1 MVKKI
6 GILTSG
12 GDSQGMNA
20 TLLGAIRTGCRLG
33 KEMYVVYDGYKGLID
48 NNFVK
53 VGPDFMDHTYNK
65 GGTVIK
71 TKRLP
76 EFKEESVRKIAVEN
90 LKKEGIEAL
99 IVVGGDGSYMGAKKL
114 TEMGI
119 NCVGLPGTI
128 DNDISSSD
136 FTIGFDTAL
145 NNVVTAIDQIK
156 ETMSSH
162 NRCCLIEVMGNKC
175 PDLTLFAGIACKA
188 DYIVTAD
195 RPLEEKELIE
205 SLKKDKEEGK
215 DCEIVLISEKLYDLN
230 ELTKHI
236 KEQTGWDTRNDV
248 LGYIQRGGAPTA
260 MERFNSIRMG
270 SYAVELL
277 DQGIGGVCV
286 GLVNNELKY
295 FDILE
300 ALDFPRNK
308 HLDLYK
314 TYNLIK

>member
-1 MVKKI
+1 
-6 GILTSG
+6 
-12 GDSQGMNA
+12 
-20 TLLGAIRTGCRLG
+20 
-33 KEMYVVYDGYKGLID
+33 
-48 NNFVK
+48 
-53 VGPDFMDHTYNK
+53 
-65 GGTVIK
+65 
-71 TKRLP
+71 
-76 EFKEESVRKIAVEN
+76 
-90 LKKEGIEAL
+90 
-99 IVVGGDGSYMGAKKL
+99 
-114 TEMGI
+114 
-119 NCVGLPGTI
+119 
-128 DNDISSSD
+128 
-136 FTIGFDTAL
+136 
-145 NNVVTAIDQIK
+145 
-156 ETMSSH
+156 
-162 NRCCLIEVMGNKC
+162 MGNKC

-314 TYNLIK
+314 TYDLIK